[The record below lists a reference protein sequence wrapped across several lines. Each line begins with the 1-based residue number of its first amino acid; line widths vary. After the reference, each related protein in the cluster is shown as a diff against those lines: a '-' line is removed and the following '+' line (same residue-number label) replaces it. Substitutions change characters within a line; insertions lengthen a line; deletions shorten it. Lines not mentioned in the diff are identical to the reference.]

1 MQMPVFRILIAT
13 LLLFS
18 LSCGNRKTA
27 TKKPSTI
34 FPQEKGNDLGVTIQ
48 NPKLKKAVTAWLNT
62 PYQYNGN
69 SKNGI
74 DCSHFTCE
82 MLRVLEYIPADFY
95 TPSNKLAEKAK
106 KIDFDKLEEG
116 DLIFFSIAQ
125 NGKISHVGIYL
136 SKDKFVHAST
146 SKGVIISSL
155 EDKYYKPRI
164 AFYGRIR

>member
-1 MQMPVFRILIAT
+1 MQLPVFRLFIAI

-18 LSCGNRKTA
+18 LSCGNRKKASKT
-27 TKKPSTI
+27 SSSS
-34 FPQEKGNDLGVTIQ
+34 FPQEKANELGVTIQ

-82 MLRVLEYIPADFY
+82 MLQVLEYIPADFY

-106 KIDFDKLEEG
+106 KIDFNKLEEG

-125 NGKISHVGIYL
+125 NGKISHVGVYL

>member
-1 MQMPVFRILIAT
+1 MQMPVIRLFIIFI
-13 LLLFS
+13 LLFS
-18 LSCGNRKTA
+18 ISCGSRKKASKTP
-27 TKKPSTI
+27 TSN
-34 FPQEKGNDLGVTIQ
+34 FPKENKIELGVTIQ
-48 NPKLKKAVTAWLNT
+48 NPKLKKAVLAWLNT

-82 MLRVLEYIPADFY
+82 MLRALEYIPTDFY

>member
-1 MQMPVFRILIAT
+1 
-13 LLLFS
+13 
-18 LSCGNRKTA
+18 
-27 TKKPSTI
+27 
-34 FPQEKGNDLGVTIQ
+34 
-48 NPKLKKAVTAWLNT
+48 
-62 PYQYNGN
+62 
-69 SKNGI
+69 
-74 DCSHFTCE
+74 
-82 MLRVLEYIPADFY
+82 MLRVLEYISADFY

-116 DLIFFSIAQ
+116 DLVFFSIAQ

>member
-1 MQMPVFRILIAT
+1 MQMPVFRILII
-13 LLLFS
+13 LFFS

-27 TKKPSTI
+27 TKKPNAS
-34 FPQEKGNDLGVTIQ
+34 FNRGKNNDLGIIIKNST
-48 NPKLKKAVTAWLNT
+48 LKKAVTAWLNT

-69 SKNGI
+69 SKSGI

-82 MLRVLEYIPADFY
+82 ILRVLEYIPTDFY
-95 TPSNKLAEKAK
+95 SPSNKLAEKAK
-106 KIDFDKLEEG
+106 KIDFDQLEEG
-116 DLIFFSIAQ
+116 DLVFFSIAQ

-136 SKDKFVHAST
+136 SKDKFVHASS

>member
-1 MQMPVFRILIAT
+1 MQMPVFRILIII
-13 LLLFS
+13 LFFS

-27 TKKPSTI
+27 TKKPNTS
-34 FPQEKGNDLGVTIQ
+34 FNRDKNNDLGIIIKNST
-48 NPKLKKAVTAWLNT
+48 LKKAITAWLNT

-69 SKNGI
+69 SKSGI

-116 DLIFFSIAQ
+116 DLVFFSIAQ

-136 SKDKFVHAST
+136 SKDKFVHASS